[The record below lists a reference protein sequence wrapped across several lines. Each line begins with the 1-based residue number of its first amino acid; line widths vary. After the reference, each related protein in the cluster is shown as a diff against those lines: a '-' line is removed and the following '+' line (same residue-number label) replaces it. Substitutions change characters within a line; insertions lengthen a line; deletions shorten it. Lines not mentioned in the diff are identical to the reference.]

1 MKFRQNGRDFGAS
14 KRNILRPLAILRSV
28 NSDSENDF
36 KTKHSTV
43 IDLLR
48 KLYYLINDHDAGADD
63 ELIYV
68 FHQLEHYMPL
78 IEDVESYAGILRD
91 QLKTMSNNF

>member
-1 MKFRQNGRDFGAS
+1 MHQNEIFEAS
-14 KRNILRPLAILRSV
+14 SDTSSV

-36 KTKHSTV
+36 RKHSTV

-68 FHQLEHYMPL
+68 FHPRN
-78 IEDVESYAGILRD
+78 IICI
-91 QLKTMSNNF
+91 N